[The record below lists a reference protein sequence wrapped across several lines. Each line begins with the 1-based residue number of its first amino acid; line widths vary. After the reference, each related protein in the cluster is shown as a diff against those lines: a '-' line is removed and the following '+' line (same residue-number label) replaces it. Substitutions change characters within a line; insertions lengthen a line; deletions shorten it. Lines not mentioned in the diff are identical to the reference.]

1 MPLAERVT
9 VARRFQRAIRIDT
22 DVDDPFAL
30 EGFVCTQSSASVL
43 QTMAQHLSE
52 AGHSAF
58 TWTGPYGSGKS
69 SLVVALSA
77 LIGMDSH
84 AREEAASVVGEET
97 AAKVREAMPP
107 KRDGWRILPI
117 VGRRDRPERL
127 VEEAIRARK
136 LGRPHRNTWSEK
148 QALDT
153 LRRIASR
160 NPETSGGLVVFVDEM
175 GKILEAAARDG
186 SDVYFFQQLAEM
198 ASRSDG
204 RLVVVGIL
212 HQAFEEYSYRLSREM
227 REEWSKIQGRF
238 IDLPVNTATDEQI
251 AILGRAIDKGGRP
264 LQPGNLSQ
272 KVAELTN
279 RTTSTDLPEL
289 LEACWPLHPVVACLL
304 GPISRRRFGQN
315 QRSIFGFL
323 NSSEP
328 WGFQD
333 FLRRSNDT
341 ELYSP
346 HLLWEYLRHNLEPS
360 IMASPD
366 GHRWALAVD
375 ALERCQA
382 LGGGELHL
390 RLLETIA
397 LIDLFRE
404 RSGLV
409 PREEALACVFPQ
421 TDHSTIAQ
429 ALDQLQQWSLI
440 IYRKFNE
447 SYSIFEGSDFDVDD
461 SVGRVLETLEGTDF
475 APLNAIADLQPIVAK
490 RHYHQTGAM
499 RWFDVAIAPLT
510 ELRGDP
516 GKFQPKPGG
525 SGTFLLAVPTL
536 SEPLE
541 VALLAA
547 KQAAEEVEDWDLVV
561 GLSQEAWS
569 FTSLARELLA
579 TEHVRDESPEL
590 QGDRVARR
598 EIEARVA
605 SLRGYIESELNR
617 AFDSATWQARGRQGE
632 RLNRA
637 ALNRL
642 ASDLADLRFEAT
654 PLLSNELLNRLKP
667 SSNAVAAQN
676 FLLRRMAL
684 HEGEE
689 RLGIEGYPAEGGLFT
704 SVLERTG
711 LYRHTRQGWRFVP
724 PSQETGDDFK
734 LAGAWKAARE
744 LLETNKDR
752 AVPVSEIYEIWREQP
767 FGIKDG
773 LLPVLAAAFILSQK
787 RDVAFYRRG
796 VFQARVTDLDMDY
809 LAKDPRDVQL
819 RWMDLS
825 EASRQLLSDMA
836 GIVRSL
842 DGDNA
847 LLDLEPIDVAR
858 GLVSLYDRLPL
869 WVGRTQ
875 HLSSNARRVRQL
887 FKQASDPN
895 SLIFDDIPRLLSDGL
910 EAGHREALSTIS
922 NNVREGLSELQQAYP
937 AMLHRLRETLL
948 TELQVPNASASML
961 AELRARAENVREL
974 SGDHRMEAFIMR
986 LAQFF
991 GDDDDMESLAS
1002 MAVSKPSPTWVD
1014 ADVDRATVELADMAQ
1029 RFIRVESFAHVKG
1042 RPDRR
1047 HSMAVTVGISGRPAT
1062 VQDEFDVTSLERP
1075 DVAAL
1080 VSKIEGTLQTAGE
1093 DRRNVILAALAE
1105 LSARYLG
1112 LMEDKDP
1119 PDPTSVEPKVG
1130 NNGR

>member
-1 MPLAERVT
+1 MPLADRVT

-22 DVDDPFAL
+22 DVGDPFAL

-43 QTMAQHLSE
+43 ETMAQHLSE

-77 LIGMDSH
+77 LLGPDAD
-84 AREEAASVVGEET
+84 ARKEAASIVGEET
-97 AAKVREAMPP
+97 ATRVWNAMPP
-107 KRDGWRILPI
+107 KRDGWRMLPI

-127 VEEAIRARK
+127 VEEAVRARK
-136 LGRPHRNTWSEK
+136 LGRPRSNTWSEK

-153 LRRIASR
+153 LWRIAWR
-160 NPETSGGLVVFVDEM
+160 NPETSGGLMVFVDEM
-175 GKILEAAARDG
+175 GKILEAATRDG

-204 RLVVVGIL
+204 RLVLVGIL

-238 IDLPVNTATDEQI
+238 VDLPVNTAADEQI
-251 AILGRAIDKGGRP
+251 AILGRAIDSGERP
-264 LQPGNLSQ
+264 SQPEPLAQ
-272 KVAELTN
+272 KVAQLTN
-279 RTTSTDLPEL
+279 RSTSTDLPEL

-333 FLRRSNDT
+333 FLRRSNDS

-346 HLLWEYLRHNLEPS
+346 NLLWEYLRHNLEPS

-375 ALERCQA
+375 ALERCHS

-390 RLLETIA
+390 RLLETIG

-409 PREEALACVFPQ
+409 PSEEVLDCVFPQ
-421 TDHSTIAQ
+421 TDRSAIVQ
-429 ALDQLQQWSLI
+429 ALDQLLQWSLI

-447 SYSIFEGSDFDVDD
+447 SYSIFEGSDFDLDQ
-461 SVGRVLETLEGTDF
+461 SVGRVLETLEGADF
-475 APLNAIADLQPIVAK
+475 TRLNAIADLQPIVAK

-510 ELRGDP
+510 EVRADP
-516 GKFQPKPGG
+516 EKFRPNPGG
-525 SGTFLLAVPTL
+525 IGTFLLAVSTL

-541 VALLAA
+541 VDLLSAKRAA
-547 KQAAEEVEDWDLVV
+547 NEVEDWDLVV
-561 GLSQEAWS
+561 GLSQEAWG
-569 FTSLARELLA
+569 FTSLTRELLA
-579 TEHVRDESPEL
+579 TEQVRDESPEL

-605 SLRGYIESELNR
+605 GLRGYIESELHR
-617 AFDSATWQARGRQGE
+617 AFDSATWHAKGCQGE
-632 RLNRA
+632 RLSRA
-637 ALNRL
+637 ELNRL

-689 RLGIEGYPAEGGLFT
+689 RLGIEGYPAEGGLFA
-704 SVLERTG
+704 SLLEKTG
-711 LYRHTRQGWRFVP
+711 LYRHTPQGWRFVA

-734 LAGAWKAARE
+734 LARAWQAATE

-752 AVPVSEIYEIWREQP
+752 AVPVSEIYDIWREQP

-787 RDVAFYRRG
+787 RDVAFYRQSI
-796 VFQARVTDLDMDY
+796 FQARVTDLDLDY
-809 LAKDPRDVQL
+809 LAKDSRDVQL

-825 EASRQLLSDMA
+825 EASRQLLSDLA
-836 GIVRSL
+836 GIVRTL
-842 DGDNA
+842 DQDNV
-847 LLDLEPIDVAR
+847 LPDLEPIDVAK
-858 GLVSLYDRLPL
+858 GLVAIYDRLPP

-875 HLSSNARRVRQL
+875 QLSANAKQVRQL

-895 SLIFDDIPRLLSDGL
+895 SLIFDDIPRVLSGGMDADHEDARL
-910 EAGHREALSTIS
+910 TVAA
-922 NNVREGLSELQQAYP
+922 NVREGLMELGQSYP
-937 AMLHRLRETLL
+937 AMLHRLREILL
-948 TELQVPNASASML
+948 TELQVPNTSAPMM
-961 AELRARAENVREL
+961 AELNARAENIREL
-974 SGDHRMEAFIMR
+974 SGDHRMEAFVMR
-986 LAQFF
+986 LAQFSANES
-991 GDDDDMESLAS
+991 DMESLAS
-1002 MAVSKPSPTWVD
+1002 MVASKPVLSWVD
-1014 ADVDRATVELADMAQ
+1014 ADIDRATVEMAEMAQ
-1029 RFIRVESFAHVKG
+1029 KFLRVESFAHVKG
-1042 RPDRR
+1042 RSDKR
-1047 HSMAVTVGISGRPAT
+1047 HSMAVTVGMRGRPST
-1062 VQDEFDVTSLERP
+1062 VQNEFDVTSLERP
-1075 DVAAL
+1075 DVEVLVFKLEEAL
-1080 VSKIEGTLQTAGE
+1080 RGAGE

-1105 LSARYLG
+1105 LSARYLDPSG
-1112 LMEDKDP
+1112 LENPGGASAADY
-1119 PDPTSVEPKVG
+1119 KVG
-1130 NNGR
+1130 TYGQ

>member
-9 VARRFQRAIRIDT
+9 VSRRFQRAIRIDS
-22 DVDDPFAL
+22 DVGDPFAL
-30 EGFVCTQSSASVL
+30 EGFVCTQSSASVI
-43 QTMAQHLSE
+43 QTMVQHLTES
-52 AGHSAF
+52 GHSAF

-77 LIGMDSH
+77 LVGTDAG
-84 AREEAASVVGEET
+84 AREEAASIVGAET
-97 AAKVREAMPP
+97 ATEVWGAMPP
-107 KRDGWRILPI
+107 KRDGWHILPI

-136 LGRPHRNTWSEK
+136 LGRPRRSTWSER
-148 QALDT
+148 QALDA
-153 LRRIASR
+153 LWRIALR
-160 NPETSGGLVVFVDEM
+160 DPDTSGGLVVFVDEM
-175 GKILEAAARDG
+175 GKILEAATRDG

-238 IDLPVNTATDEQI
+238 VDLPVNTATDEQI
-251 AILGRAIDKGGRP
+251 AVLGRAIDNGGRP
-264 LQPGNLSQ
+264 SQPGPLSK

-279 RTTSTDLPEL
+279 RTASPDLPEL

-328 WGFQD
+328 HGFQD
-333 FLRRSNDT
+333 FLRHSQDA

-346 HLLWEYLRHNLEPS
+346 NLLWEYLRHNLESS

-366 GHRWALAVD
+366 GHRWAIAVD

-382 LGGGELHL
+382 LGGAQLHF

-409 PREEALACVFPQ
+409 PSEEVLSCLFPENE
-421 TDHSTIAQ
+421 HSVITET
-429 ALDQLQQWSLI
+429 LGQLQQWSLI
-440 IYRKFNE
+440 IYRKFND
-447 SYSIFEGSDFDVDD
+447 SYSIFEGSDFDVDE
-461 SVGRVLETLEGTDF
+461 SVGRTLDALEGTDF
-475 APLNAIADLQPIVAK
+475 APLNGIADLQPIVAK
-490 RHYHQTGAM
+490 RHYHRTGAM

-510 ELRGDP
+510 EIREDP
-516 GKFQPKPGG
+516 EKFKPRPGG
-525 SGTFLLAVPTL
+525 SGIFLLAVPTL
-536 SEPLE
+536 NEPLE

-547 KQAAEEVEDWDLVV
+547 KQAADEVQNWDLVV

-579 TEHVRDESPEL
+579 TEQVREESPEL

-598 EIEARVA
+598 EIEARVT

-617 AFDSATWQARGRQGE
+617 AFDSAVWHARGRQGE
-632 RLNRA
+632 RLSRA
-637 ALNRL
+637 ELNRL
-642 ASDLADLRFEAT
+642 ASDLCALRFKAT
-654 PLLSNELLNRLKP
+654 PLLNNELLNRLKP

-689 RLGIEGYPAEGGLFT
+689 RLGIEGFPAEGGLFT
-704 SVLERTG
+704 SLLEKTG
-711 LYRHTRQGWRFVP
+711 LYRHTTQGWRFVAP
-724 PSQETGDDFK
+724 DKEVGAYFG
-734 LAGAWKAARE
+734 LAEAWEAATK
-744 LLETNKDR
+744 LLESNKDR
-752 AVPVSEIYEIWREQP
+752 ALAVSEIYDIWREPP

-787 RDVAFYRRG
+787 RDVAFYRQSI
-796 VFQARVTDLDMDY
+796 FQARVTDLDMDY

-825 EASRQLLSDMA
+825 EASRQLLSDLA
-836 GIVRSL
+836 GIVRIL
-842 DGDNA
+842 DEDNT
-847 LLDLEPIDVAR
+847 LPDLEPIDVAK
-858 GLVSLYDRLPL
+858 GLVAIYDRLPP
-869 WVGRTQ
+869 WVRRTQ
-875 HLSSNARRVRQL
+875 HLSANAKQVRQL

-895 SLIFDDIPRLLSDGL
+895 SFIFDDIPRVLSGGLDADHEDALLT
-910 EAGHREALSTIS
+910 AATT
-922 NNVREGLSELQQAYP
+922 VREGLVELGQAYP
-937 AMLHRLRETLL
+937 AMLHRLKETLL
-948 TELQVPNASASML
+948 TELQVPNTSAPML
-961 AELRARAENVREL
+961 AELKARAENVREL
-974 SGDHRMEAFIMR
+974 SGDHRMEAFVMR
-986 LAQFF
+986 LAQFS
-991 GDDDDMESLAS
+991 GNDADMESLAS
-1002 MAVSKPSPTWVD
+1002 MVANKPVLSWVD
-1014 ADVDRATVELADMAQ
+1014 ADIDRATVELAEMAQ
-1029 RFIRVESFAHVKG
+1029 KFLRVESFAHVKG
-1042 RPDRR
+1042 RSDKR
-1047 HSMAVTVGISGRPAT
+1047 HSMAVTVGMRGRPST
-1062 VQDEFDVTSLERP
+1062 VQNEFDVTSLECP
-1075 DVAAL
+1075 NVEVLVAR
-1080 VSKIEGTLQTAGE
+1080 IEEVLQGTGE
-1093 DRRNVILAALAE
+1093 DRRNVVLAALAE
-1105 LSARYLG
+1105 LSARYLEPNEHAG
-1112 LMEDKDP
+1112 M
-1119 PDPTSVEPKVG
+1119 VEEITANFEVG
-1130 NNGR
+1130 TDGR

>member
-43 QTMAQHLSE
+43 QTMAQHLTE

-69 SLVVALSA
+69 SLVVALASLVGPDA
-77 LIGMDSH
+77 G
-84 AREEAASVVGEET
+84 ARKEAAAIVGDET
-97 AAKVREAMPP
+97 ANRVWRAMPP
-107 KRDGWRILPI
+107 MQDGWRILPI
-117 VGRRDRPERL
+117 VGRRDRPEQL

-136 LGRPHRNTWSEK
+136 LARPRHNGWSEK

-153 LRRIASR
+153 LWRIASQ
-160 NPETSGGLVVFVDEM
+160 NPDTSGGLVVFVDEM
-175 GKILEAAARDG
+175 GKILEAATRDG

-204 RLVVVGIL
+204 RLVVVGVL

-238 IDLPVNTATDEQI
+238 MDLPVNTAADEQI
-251 AILGRAIDKGGRP
+251 AILGRAIDSGGRP
-264 LQPGNLSQ
+264 SKPGPLSQ
-272 KVAELTN
+272 KVAKLTN
-279 RTTSTDLPEL
+279 RTASPDLPEL

-328 WGFQD
+328 RGFQD
-333 FLRRSNDT
+333 FLRRFNDS

-346 HLLWEYLRHNLEPS
+346 NLLWEYLRHNLEPS

-375 ALERCQA
+375 AMERCQA

-409 PREEALACVFPQ
+409 PSDEVLGSAFPQ
-421 TDHSTIAQ
+421 IDHSAIAP
-429 ALDQLQQWSLI
+429 ALDRLQQWSLI

-447 SYSIFEGSDFDVDD
+447 SYSIFEGSDFNVDE
-461 SVGRVLETLEGTDF
+461 SVGRVLETLEAADF
-475 APLNAIADLQPIVAK
+475 TPLNAIADLQPIVAK

-499 RWFDVAIAPLT
+499 RWFDVGIAPLA
-510 ELRGDP
+510 EIRADP
-516 GKFQPKPGG
+516 EKFRPKPGG

-536 SEPLE
+536 NEPLE

-547 KQAAEEVEDWDLVV
+547 KQAADEVNNWDLVV

-579 TEHVRDESPEL
+579 TEQVRDESPEL

-598 EIEARVA
+598 EIEAGIA
-605 SLRGYIESELNR
+605 NLRGYIESELNR
-617 AFDSATWQARGRQGE
+617 AFDSAIWHVKGRQEE
-632 RLNRA
+632 RLTQA
-637 ALNRL
+637 QLNGL
-642 ASDLADLRFEAT
+642 ASDLADLRFKAT
-654 PLLSNELLNRLKP
+654 PLLHNELLNRLKP

-684 HEGEE
+684 HAGEE
-689 RLGIEGYPAEGGLFT
+689 RLGIEGFPAEGGLFT
-704 SVLERTG
+704 SLLEKTR
-711 LYRHTRQGWRFVP
+711 LYRHTPQGWRFLVP
-724 PSQETGDDFK
+724 SPETGDDFK
-734 LAGAWKAARE
+734 LARVWQAARE
-744 LLETNKDR
+744 LLESNRDR

-773 LLPVLAAAFILSQK
+773 LLPVLAAAFVLSQK
-787 RDVAFYRRG
+787 RDVAFYRQSI
-796 VFQARVTDLDMDY
+796 FQARVTDLDMDY

-825 EASRQLLSDMA
+825 EASRQLLSDLA
-836 GIVRSL
+836 GVVRTL
-842 DGDNA
+842 DNDNT
-847 LLDLEPIDVAR
+847 LPDLEPIDVAK
-858 GLVSLYDRLPL
+858 GLVAIYDRLPP

-875 HLSSNARRVRQL
+875 HLSTNAKQVRQL
-887 FKQASDPN
+887 FKQARDPN
-895 SLIFDDIPRLLSDGL
+895 SLIFDDIPRVLSGSLNAD
-910 EAGHREALSTIS
+910 HDDDRLSVAA
-922 NNVREGLSELQQAYP
+922 NVREGLLELGQAYP
-937 AMLHRLRETLL
+937 EMLHRMRETLL
-948 TELQVPNASASML
+948 TELQVPNGSAPML
-961 AELRARAENVREL
+961 AELQERAENVREL
-974 SGDHRMEAFIMR
+974 SGDHRMEAFVMR
-986 LAQFF
+986 LAQFS
-991 GDDDDMESLAS
+991 GNNADMESLAS
-1002 MAVSKPSPTWVD
+1002 MVANKPTSSWVD
-1014 ADVDRATVELADMAQ
+1014 ADIDRATVELAEMAQ
-1029 RFIRVESFAHVKG
+1029 KFLRVESFAHVKG
-1042 RPDRR
+1042 RSNKR
-1047 HSMAVTVGISGRPAT
+1047 HSMAVTVGMTGRPST
-1062 VQDEFDVTSLERP
+1062 VQNEFDVTSLERP
-1075 DVAAL
+1075 DVEVL
-1080 VSKIEGTLQTAGE
+1080 VSRIEETLQDSGE
-1093 DRRNVILAALAE
+1093 DRRNVVLAALAE
-1105 LSARYLG
+1105 LSARYL
-1112 LMEDKDP
+1112 DP
-1119 PDPTSVEPKVG
+1119 NELDDPAGGCTTHRKG
-1130 NNGR
+1130 GF

>member
-22 DVDDPFAL
+22 DLDDPLAL

-43 QTMAQHLSE
+43 QSMAQHLTE

-77 LIGMDSH
+77 LIGSNAG
-84 AREEAASVVGEET
+84 ARQDAASIVGEET
-97 AAKVREAMPP
+97 ADRVWQAMPP

-136 LGRPHRNTWSEK
+136 LGRPRRDSWSEK
-148 QALDT
+148 QALDA
-153 LRRIASR
+153 LWRIASR
-160 NPETSGGLVVFVDEM
+160 NPDTSGGLVVFVDEM
-175 GKILEAAARDG
+175 GKILEAATRDG

-238 IDLPVNTATDEQI
+238 VDLPVNTAADEQI
-251 AILGRAIDKGGRP
+251 AILGRAIDGGQGPSRAGP
-264 LQPGNLSQ
+264 LSQ
-272 KVAELTN
+272 RVAELTH
-279 RTTSTDLPEL
+279 RAAYPDLPEL
-289 LEACWPLHPVVACLL
+289 LEDCWPLHPVVACLL

-328 WGFQD
+328 SGFQD
-333 FLRRSNDT
+333 FLRRPQDA

-346 HLLWEYLRHNLEPS
+346 NLLWEYLRHNLEPS

-375 ALERCQA
+375 ALERCHSQ
-382 LGGGELHL
+382 GGGELHRL
-390 RLLETIA
+390 LLETIA
-397 LIDLFRE
+397 LIDLFKE

-409 PREEALACVFPQ
+409 PSEELLACLFTK
-421 TDHSTIAQ
+421 TDYQ
-429 ALDQLQQWSLI
+429 ALTQALTQLQQWSLVV
-440 IYRKFNE
+440 YRKFND
-447 SYSIFEGSDFDVDD
+447 SYSIFEGSDFDVDE
-461 SVGRVLETLEGTDF
+461 SVVRVLETLEETDF
-475 APLNAIADLQPIVAK
+475 APLNTIADLQPIVAK

-510 ELRGDP
+510 EIRADP
-516 GKFQPKPGG
+516 EKYRPKPGG

-536 SEPLE
+536 NEPLE

-547 KQAAEEVEDWDLVV
+547 REAADQAEDWDLIV

-569 FTSLARELLA
+569 FTSLAKELLA
-579 TEHVRDESPEL
+579 TEQVREESPEL

-598 EIEARVA
+598 EIEARIA
-605 SLRGYIESELNR
+605 SLRGYIASELNR
-617 AFDSATWQARGRQGE
+617 AFDSAEWHARGRPGE
-632 RLNRA
+632 RLTQA
-637 ALNRL
+637 QLNRL
-642 ASDLADLRFEAT
+642 ASDLADCRFKSA
-654 PLLSNELLNRLKP
+654 PHLNNELLNRLKP

-684 HEGEE
+684 YEGEE
-689 RLGIEGYPAEGGLFT
+689 RLGIGGYPAEGGLFT
-704 SVLERTG
+704 SLLERTG
-711 LYRHTRQGWRFVP
+711 LYRHTPQGWRFLP
-724 PSQETGDDFK
+724 PSPETGDDYK
-734 LAGAWKAARE
+734 LAEAWQAAAK

-773 LLPVLAAAFILSQK
+773 LLPVLAATFILSQK
-787 RDVAFYRRG
+787 RDVAFYRQSI
-796 VFQARVTDLDMDY
+796 FQARVTDLDMDY

-825 EASRQLLSDMA
+825 EASRQLLSDLA
-836 GIVRSL
+836 GIVRTL
-842 DGDNA
+842 DEDNT
-847 LLDLEPIDVAR
+847 LPDLEPIDVAK
-858 GLVSLYDRLPL
+858 GLVAIYDRLPP

-875 HLSSNARRVRQL
+875 HLSANAKQVRQL

-895 SLIFDDIPRLLSDGL
+895 SLIFDDIPRVLSGGL
-910 EAGHREALSTIS
+910 DVDHEGARLTVAT
-922 NNVREGLSELQQAYP
+922 NVREGLLELGQAYP

-948 TELQVPNASASML
+948 AELQVPNGSAPML
-961 AELRARAENVREL
+961 AELKARAENVREL
-974 SGDHRMEAFIMR
+974 SGDHRMEAFVMR
-986 LAQFF
+986 LSQFS
-991 GDDDDMESLAS
+991 GNDTDMESLAS
-1002 MAVSKPSPTWVD
+1002 MAASKPVPSWVD
-1014 ADVDRATVELADMAQ
+1014 ADIDRATVELADMAQ
-1029 RFIRVESFAHVKG
+1029 RFLRVESFAHVKG
-1042 RPDRR
+1042 RSDRR
-1047 HSMAVTVGISGRPAT
+1047 HSMAVTVGMSGRPST
-1062 VQDEFDVTSLERP
+1062 FQNEFDVTSLEHP
-1075 DVAAL
+1075 DVEGL
-1080 VSKIEGTLQTAGE
+1080 VSSFEETLRASGE
-1093 DRRNVILAALAE
+1093 HRRNVILAALAE
-1105 LSARYLG
+1105 LSARYINPSELDSSVNG
-1112 LMEDKDP
+1112 IT
-1119 PDPTSVEPKVG
+1119 PDQKVVTDG
-1130 NNGR
+1130 